1 MPSRTV
7 PDRLLQSERPQR
19 EYSLSVA
26 FSISSLISDLSSTS
40 LSREQ
45 HTQSRNR
52 GASSIESNVTSQVSH
67 IEKGMVSKLD
77 LLNFFI
83 LTKYFRYTK
92 VSWSFYMKSI
102 IFIFSQFFSAVVVF
116 YRNENFSHLLIC
128 RTS

>member
-7 PDRLLQSERPQR
+7 PDRLPQSERPQR

-92 VSWSFYMKSI
+92 VS
-102 IFIFSQFFSAVVVF
+102 
-116 YRNENFSHLLIC
+116 
-128 RTS
+128 